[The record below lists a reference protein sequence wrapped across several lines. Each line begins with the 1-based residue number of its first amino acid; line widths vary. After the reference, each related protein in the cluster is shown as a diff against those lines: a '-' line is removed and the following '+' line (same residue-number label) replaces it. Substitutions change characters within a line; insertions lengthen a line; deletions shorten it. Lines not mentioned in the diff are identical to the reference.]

1 MVAGVVGPVER
12 EVPQRRE
19 LRLDF
24 SVVQRK
30 ALTPNDFTDLS
41 QIRDRLA
48 AFETRY
54 NAIAKP
60 FRWTF
65 TRTDLNDLLPRI
77 DAHDKTQPHAL
88 AA

>member
-1 MVAGVVGPVER
+1 
-12 EVPQRRE
+12 
-19 LRLDF
+19 
-24 SVVQRK
+24 VQRK

-65 TRTDLNDLLPRI
+65 TRTDLNDLLHRI
-77 DAHDKTQPHAL
+77 DAHEKTQPHAL

>member
-1 MVAGVVGPVER
+1 MHLPAHASW
-12 EVPQRRE
+12 
-19 LRLDF
+19 LDQAEIYF

-65 TRTDLNDLLPRI
+65 TRTDLNDLAHRI
-77 DAHDKTQPHAL
+77 EAHEKTQPHAL